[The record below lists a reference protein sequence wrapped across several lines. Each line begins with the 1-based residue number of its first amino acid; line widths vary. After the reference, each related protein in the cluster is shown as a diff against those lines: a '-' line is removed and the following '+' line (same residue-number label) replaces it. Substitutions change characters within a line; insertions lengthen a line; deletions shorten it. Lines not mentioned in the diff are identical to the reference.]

1 MGESNKL
8 SREFLAE
15 RDLRIFNLK
24 KSGLSNVDIGKRFNM
39 SAAAVAAASRRV
51 LGRLNSEAFLSYPEV
66 LRLELERLDEMQ
78 KSMWPLTQFRRET
91 LDDGS
96 EIMLEPDQNAVR
108 TVLGIM
114 DRRAKLLGMNVE
126 RTEVAISG
134 LESQEVIEVQSSLAG
149 QVREVSSGDDAKDDA
164 LALLEPDQNAVRTV
178 LGIMDRRAKLLGM
191 NVERTEVAISGLES
205 QEVIEVQS
213 SLAGQVREVSSGDDA
228 KDDALALLELMASSG
243 VLDQGVVS
251 NILDNVSDDEL
262 GTPLD
267 VLEETLDSPVIEAEI
282 VSEEID
288 QVIDEENE

>member
-1 MGESNKL
+1 MVESNKL

-78 KSMWPLTQFRRET
+78 KSLWPLTQFRRET

-134 LESQEVIEVQSSLAG
+134 LESQEVVEVQSSLVG
-149 QVREVSSGDDAKDDA
+149 QVREVADSDAAKD
-164 LALLEPDQNAVRTV
+164 
-178 LGIMDRRAKLLGM
+178 
-191 NVERTEVAISGLES
+191 ES
-205 QEVIEVQS
+205 
-213 SLAGQVREVSSGDDA
+213 
-228 KDDALALLELMASSG
+228 LALLELMASSG
-243 VLDQGVVS
+243 VLDQQVVS
-251 NILDNVSDDEL
+251 NILDNVSDDSV
-262 GTPLD
+262 GTPLSSI
-267 VLEETLDSPVIEAEI
+267 EGEASESPEI
-282 VSEEID
+282 MD
-288 QVIDEENE
+288 QQVIIDGEIISEDLDEESE

>member
-1 MGESNKL
+1 
-8 SREFLAE
+8 
-15 RDLRIFNLK
+15 
-24 KSGLSNVDIGKRFNM
+24 M
-39 SAAAVAAASRRV
+39 SAAAVAAAARRV

-134 LESQEVIEVQSSLAG
+134 LESQEVVEVQSSLAG
-149 QVREVSSGDDAKDDA
+149 QIKEVGNSDAAKD
-164 LALLEPDQNAVRTV
+164 
-178 LGIMDRRAKLLGM
+178 
-191 NVERTEVAISGLES
+191 ES
-205 QEVIEVQS
+205 
-213 SLAGQVREVSSGDDA
+213 
-228 KDDALALLELMASSG
+228 LALLELMASSG
-243 VLDQGVVS
+243 VLDKTVVS
-251 NILDNVSDDEL
+251 NILDNVSDEEL
-262 GTPLD
+262 GTPLG

-282 VSEEID
+282 ISEE
-288 QVIDEENE
+288 IDEENE

>member
-1 MGESNKL
+1 MAESNKL

-149 QVREVSSGDDAKDDA
+149 QVQEVASGDDAKDDA
-164 LALLEPDQNAVRTV
+164 L
-178 LGIMDRRAKLLGM
+178 K
-191 NVERTEVAISGLES
+191 
-205 QEVIEVQS
+205 
-213 SLAGQVREVSSGDDA
+213 
-228 KDDALALLELMASSG
+228 LLELMASSG

-262 GTPLD
+262 GTPLGA
-267 VLEETLDSPVIEAEI
+267 LEEPLESPVIEAEI

>member
-1 MGESNKL
+1 MAVDSNKL
-8 SREFLAE
+8 SREFLQE
-15 RDLRIFNLK
+15 RDARIFSLK
-24 KSGLSNVDIGKRFNM
+24 KSGLSNQDIAKRFDM
-39 SAAAVAAASRRV
+39 TAAAVAAATRRQ
-51 LGRLNSEAFLSYPEV
+51 LGRLNSEAWLSYPEV

-96 EIMLEPDQNAVR
+96 EIMVEPDQNAVR

-149 QVREVSSGDDAKDDA
+149 QVQEVAAGDGAKD
-164 LALLEPDQNAVRTV
+164 E
-178 LGIMDRRAKLLGM
+178 
-191 NVERTEVAISGLES
+191 
-205 QEVIEVQS
+205 
-213 SLAGQVREVSSGDDA
+213 
-228 KDDALALLELMASSG
+228 ALALLELMASSG

-282 VSEEID
+282 ISEE
-288 QVIDEENE
+288 IDEENE